1 MEEQEEILISPN
13 SDSENFNEEDFL
25 DLFEDLDLEEKEDE
39 KGEEKM
45 KVFVQS
51 FKPAQ
56 VLKEEACYK
65 VIKNFMAIKADLKKL
80 EGSKIEQ
87 LFSTLKEFK
96 PSKVEDFSK
105 FLLSLTLILKTA
117 DKKAVKNESKI
128 IDSLFQKKKDLNRS
142 LTSKDLLNPEDTFVL
157 KFSDEKVNETFGIKY
172 CYFAIATESGITL
185 KDLHHY
191 IDVTIESDG
200 THITKVTKVD

>member
-1 MEEQEEILISPN
+1 M
-13 SDSENFNEEDFL
+13 
-25 DLFEDLDLEEKEDE
+25 EEKELEISNIDLDE
-39 KGEEKM
+39 DLEGLFDDDIEEIKENSFDTSRDCIK

-51 FKPAQ
+51 FKPTQ

-80 EGSKIEQ
+80 EGTKVEKV
-87 LFSTLKEFK
+87 FSILKDFK
-96 PSKVEDFSK
+96 PSKVEDFSN
-105 FLLSLTLILKTA
+105 FLLSLNIILKTA
-117 DKKAVKNESKI
+117 NKKVVKNESKI

-157 KFSDEKVNETFGIKY
+157 RFSNEVNQIFGIKY
-172 CYFAIATESGITL
+172 CYFAIAAESGITI

-191 IDVTIESDG
+191 IDVIIESDG
-200 THITKVTKVD
+200 NHITKVTKVG